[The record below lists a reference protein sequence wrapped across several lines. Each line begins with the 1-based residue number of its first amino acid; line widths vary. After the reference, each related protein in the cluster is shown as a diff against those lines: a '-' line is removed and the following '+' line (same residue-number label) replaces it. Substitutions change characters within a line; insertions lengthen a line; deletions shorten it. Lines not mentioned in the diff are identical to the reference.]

1 VPTAHGGAQWWPSTV
16 RAILHRSALRG
27 VSSLSR

>member
-16 RAILHRSALRG
+16 RAALGRSAA
-27 VSSLSR
+27 